1 MHPWLKGADLCRPPG
16 NLLKGL
22 MDQEAERVGCNSC
35 SIHQRAMLSPPRTEQ
50 LPVST
55 NRTVVLEKTLDSPM
69 DSKEVKPV
77 HPKGNQP
84 WIFIGRTDAEVEA
97 PILWPPDGK
106 SWLIEKTLMLGKT
119 EGKRRRGRQRTRWL
133 DGITNSVD
141 MNLSKL
147 RDIVKNNNKKTN
159 VQHGYHFC
167 FHFCPFL
174 SFFQF
179 YSHMIDIQHCISLR
193 CTASWFDLHPSWNDH
208 NKLSE
213 YPSSHVYAK
222 LKKQKR
228 KLFLVMRTLR
238 IYAVNKFQR

>member
-1 MHPWLKGADLCRPPG
+1 MWCEELTHWEDPDAGKDWG
-16 NLLKGL
+16 
-22 MDQEAERVGCNSC
+22 QEEKRTTEDEMAGWH
-35 SIHQRAMLSPPRTEQ
+35 HQFSGHEFKQTQGYREEQ
-50 LPVST
+50 
-55 NRTVVLEKTLDSPM
+55 
-69 DSKEVKPV
+69 
-77 HPKGNQP
+77 
-84 WIFIGRTDAEVEA
+84 
-97 PILWPPDGK
+97 
-106 SWLIEKTLMLGKT
+106 
-119 EGKRRRGRQRTRWL
+119 
-133 DGITNSVD
+133 
-141 MNLSKL
+141 
-147 RDIVKNNNKKTN
+147 NNNKETI

-174 SFFQF
+174 SFFFQF
-179 YSHMIDIQHCISLR
+179 YSHMTDIQHCISLR